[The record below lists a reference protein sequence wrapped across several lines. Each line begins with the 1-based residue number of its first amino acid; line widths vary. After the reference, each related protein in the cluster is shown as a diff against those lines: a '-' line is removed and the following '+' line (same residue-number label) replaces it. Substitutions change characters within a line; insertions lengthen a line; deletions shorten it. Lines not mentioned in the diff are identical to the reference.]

1 MNGVN
6 QDVAFVCEVSRHF
19 IIQIDCCECEVEAFD
34 ATHNMLGPSKHDVEV
49 I

>member
-6 QDVAFVCEVSRHF
+6 QDEAFVCEVSRHF
-19 IIQIDCCECEVEAFD
+19 IIQIDCCEVEAFD